1 MLAHKMYILCV
12 LIYTLG
18 FTAGVA
24 ILKISLKNSALGVSQ
39 HYMCKI

>member
-12 LIYTLG
+12 LIHTLG

-24 ILKISLKNSALGVSQ
+24 ILNIYKFQ
-39 HYMCKI
+39 HWKTVL